1 MNKKEYQSPSMKV
14 MKVSEPLLSTGS
26 GGITD
31 SAKGAPTEDGGG
43 EAGAK
48 KSFGFSES
56 PIWGSKSE

>member
-14 MKVSEPLLSTGS
+14 MKVSEPLLSAGS
-26 GGITD
+26 LTEP
-31 SAKGAPTEDGGG
+31 AKGAVIEDNGG

-48 KSFGFSES
+48 RSFGFSES